1 MSEGVALPDFNKEV
15 LHQLIHNDWMI
26 TAPCVQKVAHS
37 CTQSGA
43 YKLLVTQANTV
54 QLKPYRHMNLVEN
67 TTPAIN
73 LAFVMQII
81 LAFFTTCL

>member
-1 MSEGVALPDFNKEV
+1 MSGGVAVPGFNKEA
-15 LHQLIHNDWMI
+15 LHQLVSQCIAH
-26 TAPCVQKVAHS
+26 CVQKVAHS

-54 QLKPYRHMNLVEN
+54 QLKPYRRMNPVKN
-67 TTPAIN
+67 TTPASN